1 MATTNFE
8 KGLELENKF
17 AEYMI
22 AELGYDEIKER
33 IMIKGI
39 DNSKGVEIDIVGM
52 QYDERSERFRRLAF
66 VTLAIAL
73 LGMGASFLEIEP
85 FNSDMIGFFVLIE
98 FIAVGYA
105 IIGRML
111 NTKYTGV
118 ECKNHKTKVNI
129 KLVREFY
136 HQILDNNQS
145 KDKKYKLSNMIFVSK
160 NGFVNNAL
168 EYASNK
174 GILCYQ
180 QVENGFKKVKY

>member
-1 MATTNFE
+1 M
-8 KGLELENKF
+8 
-17 AEYMI
+17 
-22 AELGYDEIKER
+22 
-33 IMIKGI
+33 
-39 DNSKGVEIDIVGM
+39 
-52 QYDERSERFRRLAF
+52 
-66 VTLAIAL
+66 
-73 LGMGASFLEIEP
+73 
-85 FNSDMIGFFVLIE
+85 
-98 FIAVGYA
+98 GYA

-180 QVENGFKKVKY
+180 QVENGFKKVQY